1 MSQPTTYE
9 QLIAQ
14 KLQELAV
21 PDQADAI
28 WATIEHQLNI
38 EMPANG
44 SGSGGAG
51 NPGWWIGGGSLFT
64 LFIATITY
72 IITSRQH
79 PETERRVIDKPAVIR
94 HEQPVIKA
102 DTSRHVI
109 LPIEPTKNKPADV
122 SVPAEPTQ
130 TEAGQPAATEIP
142 AIPPVQK
149 LTETSPVPL
158 PPADTVTAKKKSRG
172 LKGITD
178 ADYRIVPSSKN
189 KDKGNEQ

>member
-44 SGSGGAG
+44 PGSGGAG

-64 LFIATITY
+64 LFIATVTY

-79 PETERRVIDKPAVIR
+79 PETERHVIDKPAVIQ
-94 HEQPVIKA
+94 HEQPVIKE
-102 DTSRHVI
+102 DTSRNVI
-109 LPIEPTKNKPADV
+109 LPMEPRKNKPADV
-122 SVPAEPTQ
+122 PVPAEPKKE
-130 TEAGQPAATEIP
+130 EAEQAVVEEKLQS
-142 AIPPVQK
+142 PPVQK
-149 LTETSPVPL
+149 LTEDVPAPL
-158 PPADTVTAKKKSRG
+158 PPADTLVTKKKSRG
-172 LKGITD
+172 LKGISD

-189 KDKGNEQ
+189 KGKTKEQ